1 MHSAALLSAI
11 LLAAVKADLQL
22 DSDDISQNCTSI
34 CRPVLELSRTCD
46 VDDDAIPDDLTED
59 RLSLQCLCTN
69 DSFDV
74 QRFTGLCASCM
85 QQNPVVDNDTDNDD
99 DDGPDRPDDNNRD
112 INEILSRCG
121 FQNATYSASDSN
133 AANGVVV
140 AATRPTNAN
149 QLTTTIT
156 GGAVGP
162 APTGTGVTSA
172 GTFTTTGTVT
182 SGSSTITTTGT
193 TTATGGAAA
202 TGTGATVAGAPGL
215 EPLGGGMKVFLTV
228 VGAGVLG
235 FWMH

>member
-1 MHSAALLSAI
+1 M
-11 LLAAVKADLQL
+11 
-22 DSDDISQNCTSI
+22 
-34 CRPVLELSRTCD
+34 
-46 VDDDAIPDDLTED
+46 LTHKP
-59 RLSLQCLCTN
+59 S
-69 DSFDV
+69 
-74 QRFTGLCASCM
+74 
-85 QQNPVVDNDTDNDD
+85 
-99 DDGPDRPDDNNRD
+99 

-121 FQNATYSASDSN
+121 FQNATYSADDAD

-156 GGAVGP
+156 GG
-162 APTGTGVTSA
+162 TGAAATSA

-182 SGSSTITTTGT
+182 SGSSTIVTTGT

-202 TGTGATVAGAPGL
+202 TGTGVTVAGAPGL

>member
-1 MHSAALLSAI
+1 M
-11 LLAAVKADLQL
+11 DT
-22 DSDDISQNCTSI
+22 N
-34 CRPVLELSRTCD
+34 SRN
-46 VDDDAIPDDLTED
+46 
-59 RLSLQCLCTN
+59 S
-69 DSFDV
+69 
-74 QRFTGLCASCM
+74 
-85 QQNPVVDNDTDNDD
+85 
-99 DDGPDRPDDNNRD
+99 
-112 INEILSRCG
+112 INEILRRCG

-156 GGAVGP
+156 GGNGAVGP

-202 TGTGATVAGAPGL
+202 TGTSATVAGAPGL

>member
-1 MHSAALLSAI
+1 MHSAALLSAV

-22 DSDDISQNCTSI
+22 DQDDISQNCTSI

-46 VDDDAIPDDLTED
+46 VDDAAAADDLTED
-59 RLSLQCLCTN
+59 RLTLQCLCTN
-69 DSFDV
+69 NSFDV

-85 QQNPVVDNDTDNDD
+85 QQNPVPDDSDDNDAD
-99 DDGPDRPDDNNRD
+99 DRPDDNNRD

-121 FQNATYSASDSN
+121 FQNATYSAASDAN

-140 AATRPTNAN
+140 AATRPNNAN

-156 GGAVGP
+156 GGPVA
-162 APTGTGVTSA
+162 TGGAGAGTSA

-202 TGTGATVAGAPGL
+202 TGTGVTAAGAPGL
-215 EPLGGGMKVFLTV
+215 EPLGGGMRAFLTV
-228 VGAGVLG
+228 VGAAVLG
-235 FWMH
+235 FWTC

>member
-22 DSDDISQNCTSI
+22 DSEDISTNCTSI

-59 RLSLQCLCTN
+59 RLQLQCLCTN
-69 DSFDV
+69 NSFDV
-74 QRFTGLCASCM
+74 QRFAGLCQSCM
-85 QQNPVVDNDTDNDD
+85 QQNTVVDTDDDNDAD
-99 DDGPDRPDDNNRD
+99 DRPDDNNRD
-112 INEILSRCG
+112 INEIVSRCG
-121 FQNATYSASDSN
+121 FSGATYSASDAD

-140 AATRPTNAN
+140 SASRPNNAN

-156 GGAVGP
+156 GGAVA
-162 APTGTGVTSA
+162 APTGGSGATSA
-172 GTFTTTGTVT
+172 GTFTSTVT
-182 SGSSTITTTGT
+182 SGSSTIVTTGT